1 VIEPKNNLKKI
12 FIKQQQMINYIFLVL
27 KGIAMG
33 AANVIPGVSGGTMAL
48 ITGIFERLIDAI
60 KFFNIKAIKLLFSLK
75 FKEFAKHVDLYFLIA
90 VFAGIAIA
98 IITLAKLFG
107 YLFENYPVYIWS
119 YFFGLVLASVYFVGK
134 TVTKWKISVIIT
146 FILGTSAAVI
156 ISVLNP
162 ATENSGLI
170 YLLICGVVA
179 MCSMILPGLS
189 GSFVLILMGNYQL
202 VMIDAVNDR
211 DLEILIPVIIGAAIG
226 ILAFS
231 HILSWVFKRY
241 RDQTISLLT
250 GFILGSLSILW
261 PWQRLIYLKNELGE
275 TILKKDEPIVM
286 KYERILPEAFNTEVV
301 LAIVFAIVG
310 IISIWAIEKAAAIKS
325 E

>member
-1 VIEPKNNLKKI
+1 
-12 FIKQQQMINYIFLVL
+12 MNYLFLVL

-60 KFFNIKAIKLLFSLK
+60 KSFNAKAVKLLFS
-75 FKEFAKHVDLYFLIA
+75 FQIKEFMRHTDLYFLIA
-90 VFAGIAIA
+90 VFAGIGIA
-98 IITLAKLFG
+98 IVTLARLFD
-107 YLFENYPVYIWS
+107 YLFTNYPVYIWA

-134 TVTKWKISVIIT
+134 TVQHWRVSVIVT
-146 FILGTSAAVI
+146 FIIGTVAAVI

-162 ATENSGLI
+162 ATEDDGLV
-170 YLLICGVVA
+170 YLLLCGVVA

-202 VMIDAVNDR
+202 VMIDAINNR
-211 DLEILIPVIIGAAIG
+211 DLAILIPVVIGAVVG
-226 ILAFS
+226 LLAFS
-231 HILSWVFKRY
+231 HILSWVFKKF

-250 GFILGSLSILW
+250 GFILGSVSILW
-261 PWQRLIYLKNELGE
+261 PWQEMIYMRDEAGDLV
-275 TILKKDEPIVM
+275 LKKGEPIVVS
-286 KYERILPEAFNTEVV
+286 YERYIPDAFNTEVIV
-301 LAIVFAIVG
+301 AILVMLMGIV
-310 IISIWAIEKAAAIKS
+310 SIWAIEKAAEVKPNRVN

>member
-1 VIEPKNNLKKI
+1 MK
-12 FIKQQQMINYIFLVL
+12 NYIFLVL

-60 KFFNIKAIKLLFSLK
+60 KSFNIKAIKLLFALK

-98 IITLAKLFG
+98 IITLARLFG
-107 YLFENYPVYIWS
+107 YLFDSYPVYIWS

-134 TVTKWKISVIIT
+134 TVSKWTLSVIIT
-146 FILGTSAAVI
+146 FIIGTAIAVV

-162 ATENSGLI
+162 ATENSGFI
-170 YLLICGVVA
+170 YLLLCGVVA

-202 VMIDAVNDR
+202 VMIDAINDR
-211 DLEILIPVIIGAAIG
+211 NLGILIPVVIGAALG
-226 ILAFS
+226 LLVFS

-261 PWQRLIYLKNELGE
+261 PWQKLIYLKDEAGE
-275 TILKKDEPIVM
+275 IILKKGEPIVM
-286 KYERILPEAFNTEVV
+286 KYEKILPDAFNTEVI
-301 LAIVFAIVG
+301 LAIVFAVVG
-310 IISIWAIEKAAAIKS
+310 ILSIWAIEKAAATKS